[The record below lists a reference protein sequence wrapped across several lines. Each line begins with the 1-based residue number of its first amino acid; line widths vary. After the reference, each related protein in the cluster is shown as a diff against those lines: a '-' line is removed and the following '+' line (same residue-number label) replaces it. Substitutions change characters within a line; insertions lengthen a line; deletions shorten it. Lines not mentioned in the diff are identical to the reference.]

1 MLFFSFALSKD
12 GELGGTSLLKG
23 GGRGGFGALDQH
35 GERSCPPPKFFFGSK
50 SHSSGAPEMAT
61 AMTVSSK
68 LRGLLMQRELPLN
81 PWGLV
86 FVSSC
91 YSGDKTGSLPGS
103 L

>member
-1 MLFFSFALSKD
+1 
-12 GELGGTSLLKG
+12 
-23 GGRGGFGALDQH
+23 
-35 GERSCPPPKFFFGSK
+35 
-50 SHSSGAPEMAT
+50 MAT